1 MGREEL
7 VPSLKGTQMSVYQ
20 NNLKRNEPAVI
31 TEALI
36 QEAYQDTLPKGDAG
50 RVSFHS
56 KKMKNYKFSDSKL
69 KKFEKI

>member
-56 KKMKNYKFSDSKL
+56 KKNEKL
-69 KKFEKI
+69 QIFRFKIKEI